1 MSQLFVVVVFN
12 HLFIIKAEKATSIVW
27 KLLKIKNASK
37 DRTYHINIEIVY
49 KRKQA
54 QTSPD
59 KHFFVNFNY

>member
-1 MSQLFVVVVFN
+1 MSQLFVVVFFKN
-12 HLFIIKAEKATSIVW
+12 HFFIIKAEKATSIVW

-37 DRTYHINIEIVY
+37 DCTYHINIEIVY

-59 KHFFVNFNY
+59 KHVFVTF